1 GAESG
6 RRTNR
11 FEAASARR
19 RGQVPILDS
28 WSRGVWVA
36 ETGSGAWRRLITTS
50 PSEMAFASTRA
61 IVMRCRGCLRFR
73 SCPRVGE
80 DGQSICL
87 DGSPNPIRDAAAA
100 ESAVAR
106 SKGDG
111 HASRSDPGAVERV
124 LRRGLCRPDPRL
136 GLGSAPARATRLQ
149 GAPAALA
156 YMAELRSQLPLHR
169 NCLG

>member
-1 GAESG
+1 MWVPETRSG
-6 RRTNR
+6 
-11 FEAASARR
+11 
-19 RGQVPILDS
+19 S
-28 WSRGVWVA
+28 WRS
-36 ETGSGAWRRLITTS
+36 LITTS
-50 PSEMAFASTRA
+50 PSEISFASIRA

-80 DGQSICL
+80 DGQSIWL
-87 DGSPNPIRDAAAA
+87 DGSPNPVRDAAAA
-100 ESAVAR
+100 ESGAAH

-124 LRRGLCRPDPRL
+124 LRRRFCRPDHRL
-136 GLGSAPARATRLQ
+136 GLGSAAARATRLQ

>member
-1 GAESG
+1 MWAPETRSES
-6 RRTNR
+6 
-11 FEAASARR
+11 
-19 RGQVPILDS
+19 
-28 WSRGVWVA
+28 
-36 ETGSGAWRRLITTS
+36 WRSLITTS
-50 PSEMAFASTRA
+50 LSEISFASIRA

-80 DGQSICL
+80 DGQSIWL

-100 ESAVAR
+100 DSAAAH

-111 HASRSDPGAVERV
+111 MLRAATPVERV
-124 LRRGLCRPDPRL
+124 LRRGLCRPDHRL
-136 GLGSAPARATRLQ
+136 GLGSAAARATRLQ